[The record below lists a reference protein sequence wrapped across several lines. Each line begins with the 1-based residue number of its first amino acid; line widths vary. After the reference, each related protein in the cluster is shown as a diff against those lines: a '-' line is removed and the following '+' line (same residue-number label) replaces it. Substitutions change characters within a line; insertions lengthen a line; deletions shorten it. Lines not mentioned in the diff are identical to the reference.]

1 MLLSTTSIK
10 AWAYDY
16 QLAVENEEGV
26 MIYYNYVD
34 GGLEVTYKEITS
46 SPRVH
51 YLGSVV
57 IPDSVE
63 VTPSVKR
70 AVVSIGP
77 SAFESCQA
85 LTSVTIPST
94 VKIIKT
100 FAFTGCDHLKDMT
113 LLGKITLS
121 GQDPIRGCDR
131 LKNVY
136 ISNLED
142 WLNITCDKDYTDS
155 GNKNSLFYN
164 TKDIYLN
171 DEKIVDLI
179 IPKNVTTIRDFAFY
193 GCQSIK
199 SLTIPDGVTSIGQ
212 QAFYG
217 CNSIESLTLPSSI
230 TYIGANAFRTS
241 LLKSVVVQSET
252 PSSWGG
258 SSVFNGKTINHG
270 VLYVPTNAWEAY
282 AFGDWWYTFINI
294 RELTTTTE
302 ELSAKKVYTLMNT
315 SNFGYTVYDP
325 VNDELRT
332 DVPVNG
338 IDENNPYHNW
348 QTLERNGQTF
358 LYNIGAK
365 KFVVPSEGGESLAL
379 TDKVSSITMENSEH
393 GVLLAGKRN
402 THWGFVDNENLAANK
417 DLEDMVTTIG
427 GISCKETEESP
438 VQALRY
444 NINGQQITT
453 PQKGVNIIRYSDGK
467 TRKVLVK

>member
-1 MLLSTTSIK
+1 MKHFNFVFVFILYVLLSTTSIK

-230 TYIGANAFRTS
+230 TYIGKCLSYLSF
-241 LLKSVVVQSET
+241 
-252 PSSWGG
+252 
-258 SSVFNGKTINHG
+258 
-270 VLYVPTNAWEAY
+270 
-282 AFGDWWYTFINI
+282 
-294 RELTTTTE
+294 E
-302 ELSAKKVYTLMNT
+302 ERCRAK
-315 SNFGYTVYDP
+315 
-325 VNDELRT
+325 
-332 DVPVNG
+332 
-338 IDENNPYHNW
+338 
-348 QTLERNGQTF
+348 
-358 LYNIGAK
+358 
-365 KFVVPSEGGESLAL
+365 
-379 TDKVSSITMENSEH
+379 
-393 GVLLAGKRN
+393 
-402 THWGFVDNENLAANK
+402 
-417 DLEDMVTTIG
+417 
-427 GISCKETEESP
+427 
-438 VQALRY
+438 
-444 NINGQQITT
+444 
-453 PQKGVNIIRYSDGK
+453 
-467 TRKVLVK
+467 